1 MEPFAWQPAASP
13 SEAAS
18 IATHTTAEAML
29 TLTGRPDTRQA
40 MLIKAGGVDLLDLM
54 KEGLVNP
61 GRLIDISRLPD
72 LDGISGEPDGGVR
85 IGALATL
92 ARIAAHPALQ
102 QSHAALSQAAALAA
116 SPQIRNRATLGGN
129 LLQRPRCWYF
139 RSAAHHCLRKG
150 GAHCF
155 AFPGDNRYHAVFA
168 NQGCAIVH
176 ASTPATALAAYRAE
190 VELADS
196 AGHRRR
202 VPLADFFVLP
212 QADMHREN
220 TLARGELLTAV
231 WLPPQKPDCRAQYLQ
246 IGERAAFDWP
256 LAAVA
261 AVLDMDGTGHCRQ
274 ASIVLGAAAPVPWRA
289 RQAETLLAGARID
302 SATAAAAGEAA
313 LAGATP
319 LSQNAYKLPLLAALV
334 RRAVLSAAA
343 IDTVLPANPGAP

>member
-1 MEPFAWQPAASP
+1 MEPFAWQRAASP
-13 SEAAS
+13 SEAVS
-18 IATHTTAEAML
+18 VATHTTAEAML
-29 TLTGRPDTRQA
+29 TLTGRPDTPQA
-40 MLIKAGGVDLLDLM
+40 TLIKAGGVDLLDLM

-61 GRLIDISRLPD
+61 GGLIDISCLPE
-72 LDGISGEPDGGVR
+72 LDGISGEQDGSVR

-92 ARIAAHPALQ
+92 AQIAAHPAVRR
-102 QSHAALSQAAALAA
+102 SHAALSQAAALAA

-155 AFPGDNRYHAVFA
+155 AFQGDNRYHAVFA

-176 ASTPATALAAYRAE
+176 ASTLATALAAYRAE

-196 AGHRRR
+196 AGQRRR

-212 QADMHREN
+212 QTDMHREN
-220 TLARGELLTAV
+220 TLARGEILTAV
-231 WLPPQKPDCRAQYLQ
+231 WLPPQKPASRSQYLQ
-246 IGERAAFDWP
+246 VGERAAFDWP

-261 AVLDMDGTGHCRQ
+261 VVLDVDETGHCRQ
-274 ASIVLGAAAPVPWRA
+274 ANIMLGAEAPAPWRA
-289 RQAETLLAGARID
+289 RQAETLLVGARIN

-334 RRAVLSAAA
+334 RRAVLAAVA
-343 IDTVLPANPGAP
+343 KPADPAGP